1 MVPTQGPVYRD
12 DGDSSPSRLR
22 RSRGM
27 TTVTT
32 ADGLALGI
40 TEFEPAGPA
49 RGAVVINAATAV
61 KRRYYERF
69 ATYLAQHGFAVV
81 TYDYRGIGDSRP
93 TRLRG
98 FRARMQDWGELDQPA
113 VIEHARARHPDV
125 PLAVVGHSVGGQ
137 IFGLLP
143 EPQRVSRV
151 LMVAA
156 QHNYWRLW
164 RRPERYVLWGLWTLV
179 MPTASHTLG
188 YFPSRAFGLGEEL
201 PKGVA
206 LDWARWC
213 RSPGA
218 LVQAIGGDAADRF
231 GRYRGPMLSL
241 SFDDDHQFAP
251 RRAVDGLLALYA
263 NAQSEHRHLSA
274 SSLGLRSVGHFGFFR
289 ESASERGWPIALDWL
304 AGGAPSTTR

>member
-1 MVPTQGPVYRD
+1 
-12 DGDSSPSRLR
+12 
-22 RSRGM
+22 M

-40 TEFEPAGPA
+40 TEFEPAGPP
-49 RGAVVINAATAV
+49 RGVVVINAATAV

-69 ATYLAQHGFAVV
+69 ALYLAHHGFAVV
-81 TYDYRGIGDSRP
+81 TSDYRGIGESRP
-93 TRLRG
+93 AHLRG
-98 FRARMQDWGELDQPA
+98 FTARMRDWGELDQPA
-113 VIEHARARHPDV
+113 IIAHALAWQPNV
-125 PLAVVGHSVGGQ
+125 PLAVIGHSVGGQ
-137 IFGLLP
+137 IFGLLA

-164 RRPERYVLWGLWTLV
+164 GPRERYVLWALWTLL
-179 MPTASHTLG
+179 MPTAAHLLG
-188 YFPSRAFGLGEEL
+188 YFPSGAFGLGEPL

-218 LVQAIGGDAADRF
+218 LVEAIGGDTAARF
-231 GRYRGPMLSL
+231 AQYRGSILSL
-241 SFDDDHQFAP
+241 SFEDDHKFAP
-251 RRAVDGLLALYA
+251 RRAVDGLLAFYT
-263 NAQSEHRHLSA
+263 NAHADRQHLSA

-304 AGGAPSTTR
+304 TGRTA